1 MVRVMGL
8 KVVILLEFVRMEE
21 SSKEELKVVGM
32 SVLGLSLVAI

>member
-21 SSKEELKVVGM
+21 SGKEELKVVGM